1 MSTSIFKIISVV
13 APVIITSP
21 QDETVVKPE
30 SVTFTCESTGRP
42 RPMINWYKN
51 TSETDGLVVAVTNDS
66 NTMTTNSYSG
76 NRYITSTLTVSPS
89 RPNDTGSYVCQAI
102 NEVIDRN
109 STSSLT
115 VHGEFFNHNYMIHLY
130 DDSGTSCSL
139 SYHW

>member
-51 TSETDGLVVAVTNDS
+51 TLETDGLVVAVTNDS
-66 NTMTTNSYSG
+66 NTMTTDSYGG

-102 NEVIDRN
+102 NEVVEVIDRN
-109 STSSLT
+109 STASLT
-115 VHGEFFNHNYMIHLY
+115 VHGEFNILY
-130 DDSGTSCSL
+130 NTGYL
-139 SYHW
+139 YLIL

>member
-42 RPMINWYKN
+42 RPMIYWYKN
-51 TSETDGLVVAVTNDS
+51 TSETDGLVAVTNDS

-76 NRYITSTLTVSPS
+76 DRYITSTLTVSPS
-89 RPNDTGSYVCQAI
+89 RPYDTGSYVCQAI
-102 NEVIDRN
+102 NDVIDRN
-109 STSSLT
+109 STASLT
-115 VHGEFFNHNYMIHLY
+115 VHGEFNILY
-130 DDSGTSCSL
+130 NTGYL
-139 SYHW
+139 YLIL